1 MNTLQLPRDIEK
13 ALQLSWDDMHPL
25 TEKYKS
31 EIAEKL
37 STIMCI
43 PKKNVSCRSKS
54 ILRYLNSVY
63 NIKLT
68 QGVGIRTLLINNS
81 VLTSLRVTCYN
92 YTLAELYLIDLAC
105 NYILS
110 QPNFQPGKQEEIKI
124 ADMTIED
131 HIKRLFNY
139 KLGKINSTIERRLKK
154 EFGFTL
160 NTKTFSL
167 PELVTVQVEVYRE
180 GVLIYTN
187 EDDFEARDGRIIHSL
202 DVKRRMKALKTNGWL
217 YLLSKIPTPDRNTAN
232 MNTLKDSIFSLEKTA
247 YLVWKR
253 SCSRSKRV

>member
-167 PELVTVQVEVYRE
+167 PELYK
-180 GVLIYTN
+180 LKCI
-187 EDDFEARDGRIIHSL
+187 
-202 DVKRRMKALKTNGWL
+202 VK
-217 YLLSKIPTPDRNTAN
+217 
-232 MNTLKDSIFSLEKTA
+232 A
-247 YLVWKR
+247 Y
-253 SCSRSKRV
+253 

>member
-13 ALQLSWDDMHPL
+13 ALQLRHPL

-92 YTLAELYLIDLAC
+92 SRVVSYRLGLQLYSISAQ
-105 NYILS
+105 LS
-110 QPNFQPGKQEEIKI
+110 
-124 ADMTIED
+124 T
-131 HIKRLFNY
+131 
-139 KLGKINSTIERRLKK
+139 
-154 EFGFTL
+154 
-160 NTKTFSL
+160 
-167 PELVTVQVEVYRE
+167 
-180 GVLIYTN
+180 
-187 EDDFEARDGRIIHSL
+187 
-202 DVKRRMKALKTNGWL
+202 W
-217 YLLSKIPTPDRNTAN
+217 
-232 MNTLKDSIFSLEKTA
+232 
-247 YLVWKR
+247 
-253 SCSRSKRV
+253 

>member
-37 STIMCI
+37 STIMCV
-43 PKKNVSCRSKS
+43 PKKNISCRSKS
-54 ILRYLNSVY
+54 TLRYLNSVY

-110 QPNFQPGKQEEIKI
+110 QPNFQPGQNKLHYRKEIKERVWVHFKYQNFLI
-124 ADMTIED
+124 ART
-131 HIKRLFNY
+131 
-139 KLGKINSTIERRLKK
+139 
-154 EFGFTL
+154 
-160 NTKTFSL
+160 
-167 PELVTVQVEVYRE
+167 
-180 GVLIYTN
+180 
-187 EDDFEARDGRIIHSL
+187 
-202 DVKRRMKALKTNGWL
+202 
-217 YLLSKIPTPDRNTAN
+217 RNCA
-232 MNTLKDSIFSLEKTA
+232 S
-247 YLVWKR
+247 
-253 SCSRSKRV
+253 

>member
-13 ALQLSWDDMHPL
+13 ALQLSWDDPL

-54 ILRYLNSVY
+54 ILRNSVY

-92 YTLAELYLIDLAC
+92 YTLAELYLAC

-202 DVKRRMKALKTNGWL
+202 DVKRRH
-217 YLLSKIPTPDRNTAN
+217 
-232 MNTLKDSIFSLEKTA
+232 
-247 YLVWKR
+247 
-253 SCSRSKRV
+253 

>member
-37 STIMCI
+37 STIMCV

-54 ILRYLNSVY
+54 TLRYLNSVY

-68 QGVGIRTLLINNS
+68 QGVGIRTLLIN
-81 VLTSLRVTCYN
+81 
-92 YTLAELYLIDLAC
+92 

-160 NTKTFSL
+160 DTKTFSL
-167 PELVTVQVEVYRE
+167 PNCT
-180 GVLIYTN
+180 
-187 EDDFEARDGRIIHSL
+187 S
-202 DVKRRMKALKTNGWL
+202 
-217 YLLSKIPTPDRNTAN
+217 
-232 MNTLKDSIFSLEKTA
+232 
-247 YLVWKR
+247 
-253 SCSRSKRV
+253 

>member
-37 STIMCI
+37 STIMC
-43 PKKNVSCRSKS
+43 KKNISCRSKS
-54 ILRYLNSVY
+54 TLRYLNSVY

-187 EDDFEARDGRIIHSL
+187 EDDFKARDGRIIHSL
-202 DVKRRMKALKTNGWL
+202 DVKRRMTALKTNGWL

-232 MNTLKDSIFSLEKTA
+232 MNTLKDSIFSLE
-247 YLVWKR
+247 
-253 SCSRSKRV
+253 

>member
-68 QGVGIRTLLINNS
+68 PLQKRMVCMQTRT
-81 VLTSLRVTCYN
+81 
-92 YTLAELYLIDLAC
+92 
-105 NYILS
+105 
-110 QPNFQPGKQEEIKI
+110 
-124 ADMTIED
+124 
-131 HIKRLFNY
+131 
-139 KLGKINSTIERRLKK
+139 
-154 EFGFTL
+154 
-160 NTKTFSL
+160 
-167 PELVTVQVEVYRE
+167 
-180 GVLIYTN
+180 
-187 EDDFEARDGRIIHSL
+187 
-202 DVKRRMKALKTNGWL
+202 
-217 YLLSKIPTPDRNTAN
+217 
-232 MNTLKDSIFSLEKTA
+232 
-247 YLVWKR
+247 
-253 SCSRSKRV
+253 

>member
-63 NIKLT
+63 NI
-68 QGVGIRTLLINNS
+68 LINNS

-160 NTKTFSL
+160 STKTFSL

-187 EDDFEARDGRIIHSL
+187 EDDFKARDGRIIHSL
-202 DVKRRMKALKTNGWL
+202 DVKRRMTALKTNGWL
-217 YLLSKIPTPDRNTAN
+217 
-232 MNTLKDSIFSLEKTA
+232 
-247 YLVWKR
+247 
-253 SCSRSKRV
+253 